1 VKTYRGYTDTD
12 ETVGGPNGPALV
24 YEEGR
29 APYPLR
35 HLIVHSPSGM
45 AWGYGGSGAADLA
58 LAVLADHLGEAEAIP
73 AHDRYDHAIAERIQD
88 TRAWALHQDF
98 KRHFIAP
105 LDQGSGW
112 TITGAE
118 VAAWLV
124 PRLPE
129 IECAHQERRATALIG
144 RRVRLDDGRTG
155 DVMDV
160 EGEGD
165 ELRLV
170 LIVPGYDAWQRVE
183 PARVVQDLGQM
194 PDEEDE
200 EDETA

>member
-1 VKTYRGYTDTD
+1 MKTYRGYTDTD

-73 AHDRYDHAIAERIQD
+73 AHERYSHPVAGLIKA
-88 TRAWALHQDF
+88 TKAWALHQDF

-105 LDQGSGW
+105 LDQSAGW

-118 VAAWLV
+118 VAAWLA
-124 PRLPE
+124 PCLPK
-129 IECAHQERRATALIG
+129 IERAHQERRALALIG
-144 RRVRLDDGRTG
+144 RRVRPDDGRTS

-160 EGEGD
+160 EVEGD

-183 PARVVQDLGQM
+183 PARVVQDLGEM
-194 PDEEDE
+194 PDETDE
-200 EDETA
+200 EDETV